1 MLDVY
6 QLVVFYNGT
15 EEHPDETILKLSD
28 AYLGGVKGDIEV
40 AVRMLNINVGQN
52 KKLFDAC
59 KPLQEYAWIVDRI
72 RTYSKQ
78 MSREE
83 AIDKTLA
90 EIPDSFQLKHLL
102 LKHKAEVKGMILTEY
117 DEEDVMNG
125 FKEEGRKEGI
135 VSALVGL
142 VNDKLLSIKDAAAR
156 LNLSEAEFVKLMNCT
171 DSM

>member
-1 MLDVY
+1 
-6 QLVVFYNGT
+6 
-15 EEHPDETILKLSD
+15 
-28 AYLGGVKGDIEV
+28 
-40 AVRMLNINVGQN
+40 
-52 KKLFDAC
+52 
-59 KPLQEYAWIVDRI
+59 
-72 RTYSKQ
+72 
-78 MSREE
+78 
-83 AIDKTLA
+83 
-90 EIPDSFQLKHLL
+90 LL

-125 FKEEGRKEGI
+125 FKEEGRIERREEGKKEGMIEGRKEGI

>member
-90 EIPDSFQLKHLL
+90 EIPDSFQLRHLL